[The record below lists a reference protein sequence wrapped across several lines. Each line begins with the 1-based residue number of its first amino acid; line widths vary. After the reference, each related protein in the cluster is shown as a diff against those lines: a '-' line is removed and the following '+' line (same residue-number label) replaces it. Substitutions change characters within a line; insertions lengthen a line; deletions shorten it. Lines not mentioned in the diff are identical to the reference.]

1 MFTSASEHGHFQ
13 PYIEPEPQHIR
24 FQPHTPPTAE
34 HGNFQP
40 YIESVSESAD
50 NASHYQ
56 HHTPIPLE
64 PHPTPAGPQNTTAA
78 ELPGDSPPSAHDII
92 TTLLSHAPSAT
103 DIRLLHHLRNRLLHL
118 EQTAAT
124 NNTRIQDL
132 TQQLQEPKHPVLT
145 RLHSQLAVN
154 VDRIQKLTLER
165 DRLQQTVDGLCGE
178 LRPTPGGAFHDGPA
192 DGSDFPPNPLHGQ
205 VLDENHVLRQHRGRL
220 EHLMRLQE
228 VEHVLDRA
236 PVEAEVLMLR
246 DRVGRLVEQRGR
258 LAGEN
263 EELRGVG
270 AVLLREVEE
279 MGEVIEGLRRE
290 RGDVGVVVRGL
301 HWRLG
306 RGGE

>member
-1 MFTSASEHGHFQ
+1 
-13 PYIEPEPQHIR
+13 
-24 FQPHTPPTAE
+24 
-34 HGNFQP
+34 
-40 YIESVSESAD
+40 
-50 NASHYQ
+50 
-56 HHTPIPLE
+56 
-64 PHPTPAGPQNTTAA
+64 
-78 ELPGDSPPSAHDII
+78 
-92 TTLLSHAPSAT
+92 
-103 DIRLLHHLRNRLLHL
+103 
-118 EQTAAT
+118 
-124 NNTRIQDL
+124 
-132 TQQLQEPKHPVLT
+132 
-145 RLHSQLAVN
+145 
-154 VDRIQKLTLER
+154 
-165 DRLQQTVDGLCGE
+165 
-178 LRPTPGGAFHDGPA
+178 
-192 DGSDFPPNPLHGQ
+192 
-205 VLDENHVLRQHRGRL
+205 
-220 EHLMRLQE
+220 MRLQE